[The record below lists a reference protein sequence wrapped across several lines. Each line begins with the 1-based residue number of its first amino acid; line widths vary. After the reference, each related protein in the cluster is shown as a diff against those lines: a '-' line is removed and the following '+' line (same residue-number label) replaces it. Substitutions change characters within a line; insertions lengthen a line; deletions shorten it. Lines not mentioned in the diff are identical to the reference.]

1 LISLKIIAKT
11 FLYCTLLAKDAKIKF
26 MLAIIQK
33 RFFVSSDELLIKSN
47 MLTAA
52 GHVHLYFVKRSMSE
66 SMVMLP

>member
-1 LISLKIIAKT
+1 
-11 FLYCTLLAKDAKIKF
+11 